1 MAKSLGFGHF
11 SAAQAGC
18 ANAHALVATFH
29 LGVDGTQVDVPAPLG
44 HVVSVAD
51 VVSKLRPLAANF
63 AYLCHDCSEDL
74 KSTGNL
80 DFT

>member
-51 VVSKLRPLAANF
+51 AVAELRSAAAEF
-63 AYLCHDCSEDL
+63 TILCH
-74 KSTGNL
+74 
-80 DFT
+80 